1 MKKIRL
7 IRSEP
12 ASASYNMAIDEKIY
26 LRYMKDGIPVFR
38 VYSWQAPSF
47 TYGVSQKP
55 ARELDINQC
64 LKDGVNVIKRI
75 TGGGILFHNHEITYS
90 FTCSKDDIGEEKDVF
105 VSYRKICAF
114 LISFYE
120 SLGLKP
126 YFACEAVDFVDRS
139 AAHPLC
145 SASREKYDIVI
156 NGKKIGGNAQKRN
169 RQAVF
174 QHGSI
179 PIKLDWELMRKYLRF
194 LPAEVPLSTT
204 ALNEELKNLPDKKI
218 LEQKLIDAL
227 ARTFNFSFMEE
238 GEPLSL

>member
-156 NGKKIGGNAQKRN
+156 NGKKIGGN
-169 RQAVF
+169 
-174 QHGSI
+174 
-179 PIKLDWELMRKYLRF
+179 F
-194 LPAEVPLSTT
+194 L
-204 ALNEELKNLPDKKI
+204 
-218 LEQKLIDAL
+218 
-227 ARTFNFSFMEE
+227 FNN
-238 GEPLSL
+238 

>member
-1 MKKIRL
+1 
-7 IRSEP
+7 
-12 ASASYNMAIDEKIY
+12 MAIDEKIY

-227 ARTFNFSFMEE
+227 ACTFNFSFMEE